1 MTELLAAIDP
11 RAALAVHVVLS
22 MAVVALAMGV
32 AALLRERRVERI
44 ADVAYESGVVPVAP
58 PQRPLNAPYFLV
70 AALFVIFDMEAAILI
85 AWAVVAREAA
95 WQGLIGATVFIV
107 VLLAALAYLWAD
119 GALDWGPGGR
129 G

>member
-1 MTELLAAIDP
+1 M
-11 RAALAVHVVLS
+11 HVVL
-22 MAVVALAMGV
+22 AVGVVAVAMGV
-32 AALLRERRVERI
+32 AAVLRERRSDRI
-44 ADVAYESGVVPVAP
+44 ADVAYESGVVPALP
-58 PQRPLNAPYFLV
+58 QQRPLNAPYFLV

-95 WQGLIGATVFIV
+95 WPALIGATVFIV

>member
-1 MTELLAAIDP
+1 MSELLAAIDP
-11 RAALAVHVVLS
+11 RAALAVHVVLA
-22 MAVVALAMGV
+22 MGVVALAMGL
-32 AALLRERRVERI
+32 AARLRERRADRV
-44 ADVAYESGVVPVAP
+44 ADVAYESGVVPVV
-58 PQRPLNAPYFLV
+58 PQERPLNAPYFLV

-95 WQGLIGATVFIV
+95 WPGLIGASVFIV